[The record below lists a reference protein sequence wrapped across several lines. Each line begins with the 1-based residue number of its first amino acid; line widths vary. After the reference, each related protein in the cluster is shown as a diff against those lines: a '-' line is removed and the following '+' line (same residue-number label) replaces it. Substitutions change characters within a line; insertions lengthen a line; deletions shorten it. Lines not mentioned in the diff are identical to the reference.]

1 MGVNMSNKEIR
12 INYKFGNNINFAI
25 GVLKEETDDY
35 ILVVGLRNN
44 KKYQIYKKNIVSI
57 IK

>member
-1 MGVNMSNKEIR
+1 MSNKEIR